1 MTIDALVQGTHLRRR
16 DQDAARQSRL
26 NVKGENMAL
35 EIFISHKMPTDTPVA
50 EEIGSR
56 LSLYAGNEVR
66 VTHAGQFP
74 YGVNWRKLIEDAI
87 NKADWFILLCTN
99 QDEDW
104 AFCLFECGLF
114 QARMQASPENK
125 RLITFC
131 RKAEDVSSALEE
143 FNALVMSQEA
153 VVKLLED
160 IYVNE
165 PLRLAPK
172 IGKKDLELA
181 ANAIYSAFVESPKV
195 EANFDVATNLVF
207 ELSMTKENEL
217 ELRRGR
223 IPVDSILK
231 GTKDWQHL
239 FGKDG
244 GTGAWLWKD
253 LSENWPYRETYEFLI
268 ARMMYEAFHD
278 RIPKSAQARPAESNE
293 IYRLTLRRYER
304 LVSQKYR
311 FLFTLAPLTLPF
323 EVPRQSTQSQSETLL
338 YHLLTLSWY
347 FRRRVVDQLY
357 ERLLQVKAMPSPDI
371 GIVTTLF
378 DDIKYELMEISA
390 QSFVRGIDN
399 PLSVRLAFG
408 EDDKEAQEMISS
420 ILSWESLRRQ
430 IFASTDK
437 GVAGLSAIARD
448 LYQMS
453 IQNYNFC
460 RKVAQSYSTMAQK
473 LSQPRK
479 PEFGITNNNV
489 KRRVAEV
496 SKP

>member
-1 MTIDALVQGTHLRRR
+1 
-16 DQDAARQSRL
+16 
-26 NVKGENMAL
+26 MAL
-35 EIFISHKMPTDTPVA
+35 EIFISHKMPTDTPLA

-66 VTHAGQFP
+66 VTHAGQFS
-74 YGVNWRKLIEDAI
+74 YGVNWRKTIEDAI
-87 NKADWFILLCTN
+87 NKTDWFILLCTN

-104 AFCLFECGLF
+104 AFCLYECGLF
-114 QARMQASPENK
+114 QARMQAATENK

-143 FNALVMSQEA
+143 FNALVISEEA

-160 IYVNE
+160 IYINE

-172 IGKKDLELA
+172 IAKKDIVSA
-181 ANAIYSAFVESPKV
+181 ANAIYTAFAESPKV

-207 ELSMTKENEL
+207 EFSMTKENEL
-217 ELRRGR
+217 ELKKGC
-223 IPVDSILK
+223 IPADSILQ
-231 GTKDWQHL
+231 GTKDWQRL
-239 FGKDG
+239 FGKDT

-253 LSENWPYRETYEFLI
+253 LSENWPYRQTYEFLI

-278 RIPKSAQARPAESNE
+278 CVPKSAQARPAESNE
-293 IYRLTLRRYER
+293 VYRLTLRRYER

-311 FLFTLAPLTLPF
+311 FLFTLVPLLLPF
-323 EVPRQSTQSQSETLL
+323 EVPRQSAQNHSETVL
-338 YHLLTLSWY
+338 YHLLNLSWY

-357 ERLLQVKAMPSPDI
+357 ERLLQVKAMGSPDS
-371 GIVTTLF
+371 GIVTALF

-408 EDDKEAQEMISS
+408 EDDDEAQEMISS
-420 ILSWESLRRQ
+420 IVSWESLRRQ

-437 GVAGLSAIARD
+437 GVVGLPSIARD
-448 LYQMS
+448 LHQMS
-453 IQNYNFC
+453 IQNYNFY
-460 RKVAQSYSTMAQK
+460 RRVAQSYSAMAQK
-473 LSQPRK
+473 LSLPRK
-479 PEFGITNNNV
+479 PEFGITKKNGKASRAIANG
-489 KRRVAEV
+489 RQTLCT
-496 SKP
+496 